1 MEAIMKLCVD
11 CALKEK
17 LDAISEPKNT
27 ILARIQKYFMFNE
40 NDNEEIKETIWL
52 FEGAQK

>member
-40 NDNEEIKETIWL
+40 NDGQDCAYSRMHTRHNRS
-52 FEGAQK
+52 